1 MKNYLKHLKHNK
13 KGFTLI
19 EMIVVIAII
28 GVLAAILVPSL
39 SGYVNSAKATKS
51 SANARTFY
59 TAAQAAVTSLE
70 TSSSPVGSGTSY
82 NKGDNTDLDSKI
94 QELLGASNYGK
105 ITSYS
110 VTVDSNGA
118 VSTITVTEDGGS
130 AVTYPEETAS
140 PSPSNPA

>member
-70 TSSSPVGSGTSY
+70 TSSSPVGAGTYS
-82 NKGDNTDLDSKI
+82 KGKSQDLDNKI
-94 QELLGASNYGK
+94 EELLGVSNYAK

-110 VTVDSNGA
+110 IEVDSNGA

-130 AVTYPEETAS
+130 EVTYPTEGTAS
-140 PSPSNPA
+140 TSSQE

>member
-1 MKNYLKHLKHNK
+1 MKNYLKHLKYNK

-70 TSSSPVGSGTSY
+70 TSSSPVGTGTYSKGKSPELD
-82 NKGDNTDLDSKI
+82 NKI
-94 QELLGASNYGK
+94 AELLGATNYGK

-110 VTVDSNGA
+110 IEVDSNGA

-130 AVTYPEETAS
+130 AVTYPEPES